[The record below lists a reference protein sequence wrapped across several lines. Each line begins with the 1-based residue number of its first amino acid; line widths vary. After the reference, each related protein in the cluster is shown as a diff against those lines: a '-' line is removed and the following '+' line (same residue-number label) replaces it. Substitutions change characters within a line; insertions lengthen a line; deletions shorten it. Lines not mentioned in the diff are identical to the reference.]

1 MPHDENAKR
10 KILFFGDSNTY
21 GYDPAD
27 LYEGRLPY
35 EERWTSILAAKI
47 RETWD
52 VIPEGLNGRK
62 LPVFPRH
69 ERRIGLYLD
78 KLDTDD
84 VFAVM
89 LGTND
94 ILLTEDPDAA
104 EPVRKM
110 DRLLAFLSEKKDP
123 GTIFVLAPPLIGS
136 ELSEDWLYRRFREE
150 NRKMNDGFR
159 ELAEKWGV
167 HFADTSEWKIP
178 LCSDLVHL
186 SKEGHMVFAEHLI
199 RCISDTFPME

>member
-1 MPHDENAKR
+1 MLLDKSVNR
-10 KILFFGDSNTY
+10 KVMFYGDSNTY

-27 LYEGRLPY
+27 LYEARFPY
-35 EERWTSILAAKI
+35 EERWTSILAERLGSAW
-47 RETWD
+47 E

-62 LPVFPRH
+62 LPVFPAH
-69 ERRIGLYLD
+69 EGRMELYLP
-78 KLDTDD
+78 KLLSED

-104 EPVRKM
+104 EPLRKM
-110 DRLLAFLSEKKDP
+110 DRFLAFLTDKKDP
-123 GTIFVLAPPLIGS
+123 KTILILAPPLIGS
-136 ELSEDWLYRRFREE
+136 ELSIDPLFMKYRAEC
-150 NRKMNDGFR
+150 RKMNDGFR
-159 ELAEKWGV
+159 ELAGKWGV
-167 HFADTSEWKIP
+167 LYADAAEWKIP

-199 RCISDTFPME
+199 RYFTDTFPMD